1 MTKKQKIH
9 LAFPFLR
16 HMAASPP
23 HLAVLPRYPS
33 PPEAQSPLS
42 LSCCHIHTPI
52 TNTSLIICC
61 AKRSRLSKGWRHH
74 KLPPQDK
81 QLLGHFRLNTL
92 HKCLAPLSTAVEYIA
107 TSSATLAPSHASF
120 TLINPK
126 SKDYSVWDLF
136 EGATTALRS
145 ASVLCA

>member
-23 HLAVLPRYPS
+23 PSGAVLPRYPN

-81 QLLGHFRLNTL
+81 HFLVTFVSTP
-92 HKCLAPLSTAVEYIA
+92 CISAWPPLSLAIEYIA

-126 SKDYSVWDLF
+126 VKRLLTVGSI
-136 EGATTALRS
+136 
-145 ASVLCA
+145 